1 MMYQICLTAGSAAV
15 FGVAFVEAVAVG
27 VSEAAPNTKEVATK
41 AEIAIREP
49 LPLARIGE
57 VNDGMN
63 FFMVSPNPTS
73 MESGL
78 RKSERVT
85 NLHLMVGFS
94 CD

>member
-1 MMYQICLTAGSAAV
+1 MMMYQMCLIAGSAAV
-15 FGVAFVEAVAVG
+15 FGWAFVEAVAEG

-85 NLHLMVGFS
+85 NLHLMVNFG
-94 CD
+94 